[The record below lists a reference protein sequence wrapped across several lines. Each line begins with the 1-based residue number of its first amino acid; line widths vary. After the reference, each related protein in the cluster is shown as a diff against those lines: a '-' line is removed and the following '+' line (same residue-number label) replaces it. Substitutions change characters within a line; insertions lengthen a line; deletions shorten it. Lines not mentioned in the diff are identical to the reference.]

1 MEKKYVVL
9 EYEDK
14 EKYDKEMYNIYIHE
28 KQTLKYEMKLNR
40 EEYQEFI
47 LDVKIKNIKLY
58 TSLLSN

>member
-9 EYEDK
+9 EYMDK

-28 KQTLKYEMKLNR
+28 KQTLKYTMKLNR

-47 LDVKIKNIKLY
+47 LDVKLKNIKLY